1 MFPAVVIFSINWSFF
16 SNMTVFQLST
26 GVSFQSDNGAL
37 STLPQFAYLLVKIYT
52 ESPKKTS
59 EYLESFCST
68 RVVSLIVSV
77 LRRDRLLPEK
87 FVVAPMTR
95 SCPSG
100 DMVSWVCIS
109 YAVFCFKK
117 KTSASVDDA
126 SL

>member
-1 MFPAVVIFSINWSFF
+1 
-16 SNMTVFQLST
+16 MTVFQLST

-109 YAVFCFKK
+109 YGSFA
-117 KTSASVDDA
+117 KTCSSSVSVGEASCA
-126 SL
+126 LSTM

>member
-1 MFPAVVIFSINWSFF
+1 
-16 SNMTVFQLST
+16 MTVSNISIDF
-26 GVSFQSDNGAL
+26 FFHSDNDAL
-37 STLPQFAYLLVKIYT
+37 STLPQFAPLLVKIYT

-68 RVVSLIVSV
+68 REVVAIVSV

-87 FVVAPMTR
+87 FVVTPMTR

-109 YAVFCFKK
+109 YGLFA
-117 KTSASVDDA
+117 KTRLSSGGCV
-126 SL
+126 S